1 MQKAGRIAG
10 IGLLVSSF
18 LSLIPSLGPF
28 LDFIVYRRIEVS
40 KLSATNTFV
49 SLIIHLIGL
58 LLLVVGALMLAKATG
73 RKKIA
78 SYFVGSA
85 VTDITGML
93 WVNFFYFSFF
103 DYFVSPLFNNGRLEL
118 QISVEPLI
126 VGVILMIL
134 YYMFLYKA
142 CKELAL
148 ATNMKIFSEATKLFK
163 WGGILLI
170 VFGVGAIGILLGI
183 ILCIIGLFTIKQ
195 EFPAQEM

>member
-10 IGLLVSSF
+10 IGLLVSLF
-18 LSLIPSLGPF
+18 LSLIPSLEPF

-49 SLIIHLIGL
+49 SLILHLIGL

-85 VTDITGML
+85 VTDVAGIL
-93 WVNFFYFSFF
+93 WTNFFYFPFI
-103 DYFVSPLFNNGRLEL
+103 DYFVSPSFRNGRLEL

-134 YYMFLYKA
+134 YYVFLYKA

-148 ATNMKIFSEATKLFK
+148 ATNMKIFSDAEKLFK

-170 VFGVGAIGILLGI
+170 VFGVGEIGILLGI

>member
-28 LDFIVYRRIEVS
+28 LDFT
-40 KLSATNTFV
+40 TNTFV

-85 VTDITGML
+85 VTDVAGIL
-93 WVNFFYFSFF
+93 WTNFFYF
-103 DYFVSPLFNNGRLEL
+103 P
-118 QISVEPLI
+118 
-126 VGVILMIL
+126 
-134 YYMFLYKA
+134 FLNTLSY
-142 CKELAL
+142 
-148 ATNMKIFSEATKLFK
+148 TNTPSKYL
-163 WGGILLI
+163 ILLL
-170 VFGVGAIGILLGI
+170 ILL
-183 ILCIIGLFTIKQ
+183 LTKR
-195 EFPAQEM
+195 